1 MDEILEVSLSKKS
14 SAVTVLGQVGCLT
27 DAQGECWILT
37 RRFDQTTYD
46 SLPVLSEGRR
56 GLKPPTDTVSPS
68 SRVQNPTRSLSSENV
83 SPNGWN
89 PAYREECIQYLSS
102 RSRIGVGRSWYRY
115 HRTAFLVLE
124 KKMVSAPPAVCDLSQ
139 KGGGSRMWIH
149 ACKSYL
155 LCTNTGSTV
164 QNGGSNTPTLPENH
178 TLPPSG
184 EFVWWCRLEYSRV
197 HELHGS
203 DDEVVVREDRQL
215 DITSTTWQ
223 SYLVSKMSAIHPG
236 CA

>member
-139 KGGGSRMWIH
+139 KVVGRECEYMHARAIYYVLTQGRQCKTVGRTPQPSRKI
-149 ACKSYL
+149 
-155 LCTNTGSTV
+155 
-164 QNGGSNTPTLPENH
+164 TPY
-178 TLPPSG
+178 PP
-184 EFVWWCRLEYSRV
+184 
-197 HELHGS
+197 
-203 DDEVVVREDRQL
+203 VVNLFGDVD
-215 DITSTTWQ
+215 
-223 SYLVSKMSAIHPG
+223 
-236 CA
+236 